1 MRVEPM
7 AESFT
12 EREPGSILATLAA
25 LRWFSVAAQAVA
37 VAIVAFG
44 FGVPLPLWSMA
55 AAIAALAVFNV
66 YATRRARRESEPAA
80 VEVFA
85 HIAADV
91 AVLAFLIGCSGG
103 PANPFTSLFLV
114 PIAFAALALPRR
126 WILAT
131 AALCGLGYAL
141 AAIFGRP
148 LPHVHGLALD
158 SFDLHLWGMA
168 VNFVISAAV
177 FAGFLAR
184 MARQRREREA
194 ELARLRERFAR
205 DEGIFALATHAAS
218 VAHELNT
225 PLATMLLVLDE
236 LEASELPPGF
246 GDDIAL
252 LRTLAE
258 TCRDRVRE
266 LARAARRGEEV
277 DLEAV
282 VSRWH
287 LLRPAVALEREATL
301 TDGVRVDAAVG
312 HLLRVLLD
320 NAADATADAGA
331 AAGDA
336 RVRLGLRR
344 EEAWLVGW
352 VRDRGPGL
360 SPQQAFSTG
369 LRGSG
374 KPEGLGVGLALSRAA
389 LERLGGELRV
399 ETAAGE
405 GTCVHF
411 RVPLAATDAA

>member
-1 MRVEPM
+1 GK
-7 AESFT
+7 SQTNFT
-12 EREPGSILATLAA
+12 FDDTLTQIGLGYFALFLLAHASRAVQIGVTLLILVGYWGLFAA
-25 LRWFSVAAQAVA
+25 W
-37 VAIVAFG
+37 
-44 FGVPLPLWSMA
+44 PLPPTDFDWQTVG
-55 AAIAALAVFNV
+55 IANHWPHLLSGFEAHWNKNLNPAGAFDQWFMNLFP
-66 YATRRARRESEPAA
+66 REKPYTY
-80 VEVFA
+80 
-85 HIAADV
+85 
-91 AVLAFLIGCSGG
+91 CSGG
-103 PANPFTSLFLV
+103 YCTL
-114 PIAFAALALPRR
+114 
-126 WILAT
+126 
-131 AALCGLGYAL
+131 
-141 AAIFGRP
+141 
-148 LPHVHGLALD
+148 
-158 SFDLHLWGMA
+158 SF
-168 VNFVISAAV
+168 IP
-177 FAGFLAR
+177 
-184 MARQRREREA
+184 
-194 ELARLRERFAR
+194 
-205 DEGIFALATHAAS
+205 T
-218 VAHELNT
+218 
-225 PLATMLLVLDE
+225 LATMLLVLDE

-320 NAADATADAGA
+320 NAADAIADAGT

-360 SPQQAFSTG
+360 SPQQAFSTS
-369 LRGSG
+369 LRGSS

>member
-1 MRVEPM
+1 MV
-7 AESFT
+7 ESFT
-12 EREPGSILATLAA
+12 EREPGSACTTLVA
-25 LRWFSVAAQAVA
+25 LRWFSAAAQAVA

-44 FGVPLPLWSMA
+44 FGVPLPLWPMT
-55 AAIAALAVFNV
+55 AAIALLAAFNL
-66 YATRRARRESEPAA
+66 YAMRRARCADEPTPA
-80 VEVFA
+80 EVFA
-85 HIAADV
+85 HIAVDV

-103 PANPFTSLFLV
+103 PANPFTSLFLL
-114 PIAFAALALPRR
+114 PIAFAALALPQR
-126 WILAT
+126 WIYAT

-141 AAIFGRP
+141 AGAFGRP
-148 LPHVHGLALD
+148 LPHVHALAMD
-158 SFDLHLWGMA
+158 GFDLHLWGMA
-168 VNFVISAAV
+168 VNFVLSAAV
-177 FAGFLAR
+177 FAYFLAR
-184 MARQRREREA
+184 MAAQRRERMA

-205 DEGIFALATHAAS
+205 DEGILALATHAAS

-225 PLATMLLVLDE
+225 PLATLLLALDE
-236 LEASELPPGF
+236 LDARDDLPEAVDE
-246 GDDIAL
+246 DIAL

-266 LARAARRGEEV
+266 LARAARLGEEV
-277 DLEAV
+277 DLETV

-360 SPQQAFSTG
+360 SPQQVFSTG
-369 LRGSG
+369 LRGSS

-405 GTCVHF
+405 GACVYF